1 MHNILFDSNF
11 VFSRKDE
18 FQNSSFQFILRS
30 PAKINLFFRVLSKR
44 SDGFH
49 EIASLYQAVGLY
61 DILCFQL
68 DRPYSFAC
76 FDSVLSMDHTNLVV
90 RAADLFFNRT
100 GIKKQGFIGLK
111 KNIPMQAGLGGGSS
125 NAATVLWG
133 LNELFKRP
141 ASLHQLIEW
150 SAELGSD
157 VAFFLSSGSAYCTG
171 KGEILQEV
179 VLPAPSTTITIV
191 KPSYGLS
198 TPLVYKNMSLGQ
210 LAQRSPLETLSHFL
224 QGSPVYYNDLEVPSF
239 FLLPSLKQ
247 MKDMLRS
254 AGFSHVLMCGSGSA
268 FFCVGDADISQLNIG
283 DVYQTS
289 FVNRLE
295 NHWY

>member
-1 MHNILFDSNF
+1 
-11 VFSRKDE
+11 
-18 FQNSSFQFILRS
+18 
-30 PAKINLFFRVLSKR
+30 
-44 SDGFH
+44 
-49 EIASLYQAVGLY
+49 
-61 DILCFQL
+61 
-68 DRPYSFAC
+68 
-76 FDSVLSMDHTNLVV
+76 
-90 RAADLFFNRT
+90 
-100 GIKKQGFIGLK
+100 
-111 KNIPMQAGLGGGSS
+111 
-125 NAATVLWG
+125 
-133 LNELFKRP
+133 
-141 ASLHQLIEW
+141 
-150 SAELGSD
+150 
-157 VAFFLSSGSAYCTG
+157 
-171 KGEILQEV
+171 
-179 VLPAPSTTITIV
+179 
-191 KPSYGLS
+191 
-198 TPLVYKNMSLGQ
+198 MSLGQ